1 MVLLIILGNFDFFFE
16 TLTVVRYTNMMNR
29 HFPAAAQKS
38 CRHVPSMCPA
48 STTGQVYDFTYK

>member
-29 HFPAAAQKS
+29 HFPAGSKVLQARS
-38 CRHVPSMCPA
+38 IYVPSFDDGA
-48 STTGQVYDFTYK
+48 GILFYL